1 MLVRASSAG
10 VSLDAPRDFT
20 TLSLILEDPGAESS
34 AARVGRWIDR
44 DHLVV
49 PAETL
54 ATMAGPVAS
63 ETGWRAG
70 FDQMI
75 AYATAK
81 GWVDG
86 AGGIRIHVESRPG
99 G

>member
-1 MLVRASSAG
+1 MLVRASSNG

-20 TLSLILEDPGAESS
+20 TLSLILEGPGAEVA
-34 AARVGRWIDR
+34 AARVGEWIDP

-54 ATMAGPVAS
+54 ATMAGPVAA

-75 AYATAK
+75 AYATQRGFLDA
-81 GWVDG
+81 
-86 AGGIRIHVESRPG
+86 AGRIRIHVESRSG